1 MRAIAFG
8 AASREKCRV
17 TSVSV
22 EAAGKST
29 ERGSESNAGARR
41 GVNRE
46 IWVGHRSGI
55 PQGRRLKKEFLGRY
69 AGLPNR
75 KDPLAI

>member
-1 MRAIAFG
+1 MRAIASG
-8 AASREKCRV
+8 AASREKCRATNV
-17 TSVSV
+17 PVGV
-22 EAAGKST
+22 AGKST
-29 ERGSESNAGARR
+29 ERDSESSAGARHGASR
-41 GVNRE
+41 G